1 MFGLLKKQREPEIQ
15 QHVKLYESMED
26 VSAVYSGYR
35 YWQQIL
41 RGKISRL
48 FEWSGLPAEIPVPEL
63 EHILLREGKAGIVKT
78 DLYGYVAVPVNLFGV
93 GLYPFYPPYANWS
106 TPLVQGS
113 GVVNKDIVIIR
124 NDSFCR
130 GVTDTINR
138 YARMLADTEST
149 LINSLSNVRRPTQ
162 AAAPDEEVARSYQAA
177 DLAVR
182 LGYTSA
188 VIDDNIIDSIKM
200 LPAINS
206 IPADL
211 LGSIVDVR
219 VELIRQFFSEFG
231 VAGAPSKAAPM
242 TQSEIS
248 ADSQIC
254 IVSTED
260 MLQSRKDAI
269 PMIEGVYPL
278 DDISVKINEAFKPRI
293 EPRPA
298 NFAAGNTNYNT
309 TKEMSRP

>member
-1 MFGLLKKQREPEIQ
+1 MFGLLKRQKEPEIQ

-26 VSAVYSGYR
+26 VSAVYEGYR
-35 YWQQIL
+35 YWQKIL

-48 FEWSGLPAEIPVPEL
+48 FTWKNLPDEIPVPEM
-63 EHILLREGKAGIVKT
+63 EHIMLREGMSGIVNT
-78 DLYGYVAVPVNLFGV
+78 DTYGYVAVPVTLHGV
-93 GLYPFYPPYANWS
+93 GLYPFYAPYAVWC
-106 TPLVQGS
+106 TPLVEGS

-124 NDSFCR
+124 NDSYCS
-130 GVTDTINR
+130 GVNHTINR

-149 LINSLSNVRRPTQ
+149 LINTLSNVRRPTQ
-162 AAAPDEEVARSYQAA
+162 AAAPDETVARSYQAA

-206 IPADL
+206 IPSDL
-211 LGSIVDVR
+211 LSSIVETR

-231 VAGAPSKAAPM
+231 VAGAPSKRAPM

-254 IVSTED
+254 VVSVED
-260 MLQSRKDAI
+260 MLQSRRDAI
-269 PMIEGVYPL
+269 PLLESVYRL
-278 DDISVKINEAFKPRI
+278 SGISVDLNEAFKPKI
-293 EPRPA
+293 ESRPA
-298 NFAAGNTNYNT
+298 DFAEGTTNFNVN
-309 TKEMSRP
+309 KEVGAV

>member
-1 MFGLLKKQREPEIQ
+1 MFGLLKRQKEPEIQ

-26 VSAVYSGYR
+26 VSAVYEGYR
-35 YWQQIL
+35 YWQKIL

-48 FEWSGLPAEIPVPEL
+48 FTWKNLPDEIPVPEM
-63 EHILLREGKAGIVKT
+63 EHIMLREGMSGIVNT
-78 DLYGYVAVPVNLFGV
+78 DTYGYVAVPVTLHGV
-93 GLYPFYPPYANWS
+93 GLYPFYAPYAVWC
-106 TPLVQGS
+106 TPLVEGS

-124 NDSFCR
+124 NDSYCS
-130 GVTDTINR
+130 GVNHTINR

-149 LINSLSNVRRPTQ
+149 LINTLSNVRRPTQ
-162 AAAPDEEVARSYQAA
+162 AAAPDETVARSYQAA

-188 VIDDNIIDSIKM
+188 VIDDNVIDSIKM

-206 IPADL
+206 IPSDL
-211 LGSIVDVR
+211 LSSIVETR

-231 VAGAPSKAAPM
+231 VAGAPSKRAPM

-254 IVSTED
+254 VVSVED
-260 MLQSRKDAI
+260 MLQSRRDAI
-269 PMIEGVYPL
+269 PLLEELYGL
-278 DDISVKINEAFKPRI
+278 SNISVDLNEAFKPKI
-293 EPRPA
+293 ESRPA
-298 NFAAGNTNYNT
+298 DFAEGSTNFNVN
-309 TKEMSRP
+309 KEVGAV